1 MTFLMLAFIAG
12 WKTSSVSAL
21 HRDMDLRHPRRH

>member
-1 MTFLMLAFIAG
+1 MTFLMLVFIAG
-12 WKTSSVSAL
+12 WKTPSVSTL